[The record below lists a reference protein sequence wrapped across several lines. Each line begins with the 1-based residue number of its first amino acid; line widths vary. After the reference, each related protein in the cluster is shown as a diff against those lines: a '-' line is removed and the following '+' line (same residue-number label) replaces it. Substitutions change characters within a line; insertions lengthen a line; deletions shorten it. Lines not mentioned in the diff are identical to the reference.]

1 MKTAS
6 QAAIEAARVILS
18 RTIREPLVADVCN
31 ALGVTRSTYHA
42 YASGIS
48 CAGRPRME
56 EWAASLSIG
65 WTYTAGEGWSTVEV
79 CAPGVTGNEP
89 QITGETAW
97 ETWAE
102 ALAPGD
108 RCRVEWHGVVYDARF
123 VACTSGGDAEVLLV
137 GGAGTLVPMVV
148 DLENVERRD

>member
-6 QAAIEAARVILS
+6 QAAIEAARANLS

-79 CAPGVTGNEP
+79 CAPGAELVRDVGA
-89 QITGETAW
+89 GETG
-97 ETWAE
+97 
-102 ALAPGD
+102 L
-108 RCRVEWHGVVYDARF
+108 
-123 VACTSGGDAEVLLV
+123 EVCDV
-137 GGAGTLVPMVV
+137 G
-148 DLENVERRD
+148 